1 MEMRLLNRQNI
12 SIAGFCKKLVFY
24 LVLIGV
30 WEIFFRLKLWPD
42 FSFPSPGGVTE
53 NLITGF
59 KDNSYF
65 IAVAIS
71 MKRII
76 IGYLI
81 SLVIGF
87 SLGLLII
94 RVKFL
99 DETLSPLLLGLQTL
113 PSICW
118 LPLAI
123 LWFGIG
129 EDSIIFVVAI
139 GSIFSICMA
148 VVSGIKNVP
157 PIYMRA
163 AKTMGAKG
171 LKAYTTVIL
180 PAAFPA
186 IVTGMKQGWS
196 FAWRALMAGEL
207 LSPKDGLGYALT
219 IGRDLADMN
228 QVVGVMILIIT
239 IGLLIDKFIFGR
251 LEYSIRNRWGLN
263 RS

>member
-1 MEMRLLNRQNI
+1 MQQR
-12 SIAGFCKKLVFY
+12 KKVSVASVSKKIIFY
-24 LVLIGV
+24 LVFVGI
-30 WEIFFRLKLWPD
+30 WEMFFRLKLWPEY
-42 FSFPSPGGVTE
+42 SFPAPLGVAE
-53 NLITGF
+53 NLVTGF
-59 KDNSYF
+59 SDSSYF
-65 IAVAIS
+65 IAVGIS
-71 MKRII
+71 LKRIL

-81 SLVIGF
+81 SLSLGF

-94 RVKFL
+94 RIRFL

-139 GSIFSICMA
+139 GSIFSISMS
-148 VVSGIKNVP
+148 VVSGVKNVP
-157 PIYMRA
+157 PIYLRA

-171 LKAYTTVIL
+171 IKAYTTVVL
-180 PAAFPA
+180 PAALPA

-228 QVVGVMILIIT
+228 QVVGVMIMIVI
-239 IGLLIDKFIFGR
+239 IGLVIDKLIFGK
-251 LEYSIRNRWGLN
+251 LENAIRHRWGLT
-263 RS
+263 RA